1 MQISSLMMI
10 GGLLLVTSCVST
22 LKKVQPPKKPENNP
36 LLIPFNNNFDFKNIK
51 PGHITE
57 GTDYVISKADFIK
70 DEIVQIASAERTYEN
85 TLVRIDDIYSVIES
99 VWSPGYLMG
108 SVHTNEEIRNE
119 GLEASKKIEN
129 YITEL
134 SLNEDLYNA
143 VVAYATS
150 PEARNLKGLRKKF
163 LDDLLLDYKR
173 IGFNLSKDK
182 REKVKA
188 VLDVLTDQI
197 QTLLGF

>member
-70 DEIVQIASAERTYEN
+70 NEIVQIANTERTYEN

-108 SVHTNEEIRNE
+108 SVHTSEEIRNE
-119 GLEASKKIEN
+119 GLEAVR
-129 YITEL
+129 L
-134 SLNEDLYNA
+134 SLLNWIFA
-143 VVAYATS
+143 FS
-150 PEARNLKGLRKKF
+150 F
-163 LDDLLLDYKR
+163 L
-173 IGFNLSKDK
+173 
-182 REKVKA
+182 
-188 VLDVLTDQI
+188 
-197 QTLLGF
+197 